1 MDTIGIPHRSILP
14 LIASYLG
21 LFVGLVDANAVNL
34 ALPAVRDDL
43 GGGISGAQWTID
55 AYNITFAAVLLS
67 AGSLG
72 DRFGRRRL
80 LRIGLTVFVVASLA
94 CATTPSL
101 PVLLAAR
108 AIQGVGAAVMPL
120 PGLAVTR
127 A

>member
-1 MDTIGIPHRSILP
+1 MSTNGIMHRSTLT
-14 LIASYLG
+14 LLAAYLG
-21 LFVGLVDANAVNL
+21 LFVGLVDANAINL

-80 LRIGLTVFVVASLA
+80 LRIGLTSSSSPRWPARPHRRSPFFFQPGRYRAS
-94 CATTPSL
+94 
-101 PVLLAAR
+101 AR
-108 AIQGVGAAVMPL
+108 
-120 PGLAVTR
+120 R
-127 A
+127 